1 MIEDEN
7 NSKANPYSPPMA
19 KGSSS
24 LPPRVGSFTV
34 GPEQRLVEVF
44 WSYWSG
50 LEVYAVDGIEVL
62 RTKNYQVRG
71 VREFNVGQ
79 HKVVI
84 KVDIWPSW
92 RILLRPWQWI
102 AEAYIDDELVVEDVT
117 AEFREKVR
125 SLMGSLRNVLLG
137 LFLLLG
143 ILLAVVTIAFLLLL
157 GRI

>member
-1 MIEDEN
+1 MPSERD
-7 NSKANPYSPPMA
+7 KANKNPYSPPMA
-19 KGSSS
+19 EKSSS
-24 LPPRVGSFTV
+24 LPPRMGSFTV

-44 WSYWSG
+44 CSYWSG
-50 LEVYAVDGIEVL
+50 LEVYTVDGIEVL
-62 RTKNYQVRG
+62 RTKNYQIRG

-84 KVDIWPSW
+84 KLDAWPSW
-92 RILLRPWQWI
+92 RILLRPWEWI

-117 AEFREKVR
+117 AEFRAKVR
-125 SLMGSLRNVLLG
+125 SVMVSLRYVLLG

-143 ILLAVVTIAFLLLL
+143 VVITVVIVLVFLFL